1 MKFIGWF
8 VGMLIG
14 MGVSVTI
21 VYMFEL
27 SSGWELPVG
36 LLCGFTFSS
45 TGMLWGDY
53 IKKKSQ
59 EKVWMEWLCNDK

>member
-14 MGVSVTI
+14 MGVAVTI

-27 SSGWELPVG
+27 SSGWAVPVG

-45 TGMLWGDY
+45 TGMLWGGY
-53 IKKKSQ
+53 TKKKRL
-59 EKVWMEWLCNDK
+59 EKVWMELLRDDK